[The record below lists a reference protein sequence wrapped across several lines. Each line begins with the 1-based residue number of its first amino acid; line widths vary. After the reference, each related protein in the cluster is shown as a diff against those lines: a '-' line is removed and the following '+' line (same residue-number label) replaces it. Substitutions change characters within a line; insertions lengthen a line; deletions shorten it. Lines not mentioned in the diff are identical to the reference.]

1 MTLTSGLGLRPLNA
15 LKTVANSTC
24 CGDND
29 GIGMGVGV
37 GGTAGA
43 GAGAGCSAGS
53 SADSAGFSD
62 GSSAGAGA
70 GAGCSDGSSADSVRC
85 STSGSDDAS
94 SSASPASSSD
104 LRDEV
109 GVAGGVG
116 ICVPFSSR
124 QQNPSVINDM
134 TCNGLGCVQL
144 ISLKL
149 HNKNKNKYEKKVG
162 LFAVRILKTAPSY
175 DDSLKK
181 YSLSKSERAI
191 ICSRARARSPSLK
204 LKIDISPKRNVVE
217 GRGFDH
223 SEHN

>member
-37 GGTAGA
+37 VGGTAGA
-43 GAGAGCSAGS
+43 GAGAGAVW

-62 GSSAGAGA
+62 GSFAGA
-70 GAGCSDGSSADSVRC
+70 GAGCSDGSSVRC

-104 LRDEV
+104 DEV

-204 LKIDISPKRNVVE
+204 LKIDISPKRIVVE